1 MKILAFS
8 DVSVLESPVEKLQPI
23 ILEEKI
29 DAVLLM
35 GGLFSNN
42 TTKKQQKDIEVIKKR
57 KSKNQQTTSIPE
69 LNWLLIPILVIPDIE
84 DLKMNKLIKQVQG
97 QETVWVRFLHDKG
110 TILDNWFIFSITESP
125 EADYESLLKN
135 IEEYAKLAP
144 ENSILL
150 YSGEKRLNFPLV
162 NAIIL
167 SNKSKKPDLETFIVS
182 VDSIKEGIVTI
193 IDLDKKTVN
202 SLVIE

>member
-125 EADYESLLKN
+125 EADYEYVLKN
-135 IEEYAKLAP
+135 IEEYAK
-144 ENSILL
+144 
-150 YSGEKRLNFPLV
+150 
-162 NAIIL
+162 
-167 SNKSKKPDLETFIVS
+167 
-182 VDSIKEGIVTI
+182 
-193 IDLDKKTVN
+193 
-202 SLVIE
+202 